1 MGFIE
6 RRNGRYRARYRD
18 PLGRQLSETGVLA
31 RDFGAAFIFKGGT
44 SLSKGYRIVERF
56 SEDIDVLVLPTGRGR
71 GATDKMMKDIGEAS
85 AEGIG
90 GTATARLT
98 IGRGGAF
105 ACEQRDR
112 LGLLREKA
120 GGIEKRRKVSAAA
133 SLDVGERRDLAR

>member
-56 SEDIDVLVLPTGRGR
+56 SEDIDVPVLP
-71 GATDKMMKDIGEAS
+71 A
-85 AEGIG
+85 
-90 GTATARLT
+90 GTRV
-98 IGRGGAF
+98 R
-105 ACEQRDR
+105 RDR
-112 LGLLREKA
+112 QADEGH
-120 GGIEKRRKVSAAA
+120 G
-133 SLDVGERRDLAR
+133 